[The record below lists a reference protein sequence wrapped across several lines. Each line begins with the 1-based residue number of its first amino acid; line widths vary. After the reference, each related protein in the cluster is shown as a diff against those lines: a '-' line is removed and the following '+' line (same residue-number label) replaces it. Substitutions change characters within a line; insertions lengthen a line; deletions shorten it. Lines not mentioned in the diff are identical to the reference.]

1 MQTHKVA
8 KEMGIKLEVEHKGAE
23 DE

>member
-8 KEMGIKLEVEHKGAE
+8 EELGIKLEVEHKGAE